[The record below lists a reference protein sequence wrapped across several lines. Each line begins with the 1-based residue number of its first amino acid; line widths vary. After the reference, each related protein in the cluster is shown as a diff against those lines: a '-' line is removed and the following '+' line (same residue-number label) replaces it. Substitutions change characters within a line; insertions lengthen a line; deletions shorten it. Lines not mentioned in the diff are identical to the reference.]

1 MAGENMKKIRNKVL
15 VMITIFVAIFILN
28 VATAIYAQYNVTMA
42 GEKITEYYIPI
53 QTEIFTI
60 QKSMERGQKYLNII
74 SLYDNADLRAQL
86 ESALSEEIETI
97 HASETKVD
105 SYLSGIEDEK
115 LESAMRAYTDF
126 LEEVIVQFTAIQEYV
141 DEGDFENANTALGV
155 EFQSLVTEKGE
166 SAETEL
172 TKALEAGI
180 TRSSK
185 EYSGAMQINLR
196 VTILLLGIFAV
207 VAVIVWLI
215 AKKTVSDPASHAST
229 QLNDIIDGINQMRG
243 DLTERIDV
251 VSKDEIG
258 QLSEGI
264 NNFIIQLQV
273 VMQKVKLQS
282 EQMEQS
288 LKEMDREVSSS
299 DENVN
304 SVAAVMQQI
313 TASMEEITATIEGLS
328 GNTQDIL
335 KSVNSVNDQTK
346 EGVALATDIKA
357 LAIGIKEETEKK
369 KDEIHDIMSEKQQIL
384 HTSIEDS
391 RKIENINNLTNDIL
405 EIASQTNLLALNA
418 SIEAARAGEVGKG
431 FAVVADEIRQLAE
444 NSKNTANDIQG
455 ISQLVISAVNKLM
468 ENAQD
473 LMGFMQER
481 VLDDYVGFEGA
492 ADMYYEKAEHMDHI
506 MGIFDMNIAQ
516 LRQTMEKITEG
527 TTNITV
533 AVGENATGVSTVTE
547 NVTSLAGS
555 ITVIHGQAAKNM
567 ESSENLMSE
576 LKRFRKI

>member
-1 MAGENMKKIRNKVL
+1 MKKIRNKVL

-28 VATAIYAQYNVTMA
+28 VATAIYAQYNVAMA

-473 LMGFMQER
+473 LMEFMQER

-576 LKRFRKI
+576 LKRFKKI

>member
-172 TKALEAGI
+172 TKALKAGI

-576 LKRFRKI
+576 LKRFKKI

>member
-1 MAGENMKKIRNKVL
+1 MKKIRNKVL

-105 SYLSGIEDEK
+105 SYLSVIEDEK

-576 LKRFRKI
+576 LKRFKKI

>member
-576 LKRFRKI
+576 LKRFKKI

>member
-1 MAGENMKKIRNKVL
+1 MKKIRNKVL

-555 ITVIHGQAAKNM
+555 ITVIHGQAAINM

-576 LKRFRKI
+576 LKRFKKI

>member
-1 MAGENMKKIRNKVL
+1 MKKIRNKVL

-547 NVTSLAGS
+547 KVTILECS
-555 ITVIHGQAAKNM
+555 ITVIHAQAAKNM

-576 LKRFRKI
+576 LKRFKKI

>member
-1 MAGENMKKIRNKVL
+1 MKKIRNKVL

-172 TKALEAGI
+172 TKALKAGI

-313 TASMEEITATIEGLS
+313 TASMEEINATIEGLS

-473 LMGFMQER
+473 LMEFMQER

-576 LKRFRKI
+576 LKRFKKI

>member
-1 MAGENMKKIRNKVL
+1 MKKIRNKVL

-418 SIEAARAGEVGKG
+418 SIEAARAGEVGQG

-576 LKRFRKI
+576 LKRFKKI

>member
-1 MAGENMKKIRNKVL
+1 MKKIRNKVL

-473 LMGFMQER
+473 LKGFMQER

-576 LKRFRKI
+576 LKRFKKI

>member
-1 MAGENMKKIRNKVL
+1 
-15 VMITIFVAIFILN
+15 MI
-28 VATAIYAQYNVTMA
+28 
-42 GEKITEYYIPI
+42 
-53 QTEIFTI
+53 
-60 QKSMERGQKYLNII
+60 
-74 SLYDNADLRAQL
+74 
-86 ESALSEEIETI
+86 
-97 HASETKVD
+97 
-105 SYLSGIEDEK
+105 
-115 LESAMRAYTDF
+115 
-126 LEEVIVQFTAIQEYV
+126 
-141 DEGDFENANTALGV
+141 
-155 EFQSLVTEKGE
+155 
-166 SAETEL
+166 
-172 TKALEAGI
+172 
-180 TRSSK
+180 
-185 EYSGAMQINLR
+185 
-196 VTILLLGIFAV
+196 
-207 VAVIVWLI
+207 
-215 AKKTVSDPASHAST
+215 
-229 QLNDIIDGINQMRG
+229 IIDGINQMRG

-288 LKEMDREVSSS
+288 LKEMVSEVSSS

-357 LAIGIKEETEKK
+357 LAIGIKEETERKK
-369 KDEIHDIMSEKQQIL
+369 MRSMTLCRKKQQIL

-455 ISQLVISAVNKLM
+455 DQSAC
-468 ENAQD
+468 D
-473 LMGFMQER
+473 LC
-481 VLDDYVGFEGA
+481 
-492 ADMYYEKAEHMDHI
+492 
-506 MGIFDMNIAQ
+506 
-516 LRQTMEKITEG
+516 
-527 TTNITV
+527 
-533 AVGENATGVSTVTE
+533 
-547 NVTSLAGS
+547 
-555 ITVIHGQAAKNM
+555 
-567 ESSENLMSE
+567 SE
-576 LKRFRKI
+576 

>member
-1 MAGENMKKIRNKVL
+1 MKKIRNKVL

-335 KSVNSVNDQTK
+335 KSVNSVNAQTK

-555 ITVIHGQAAKNM
+555 ITVIHGQASKNM

-576 LKRFRKI
+576 LKRFKKI

>member
-1 MAGENMKKIRNKVL
+1 MKKIRNKVL

-115 LESAMRAYTDF
+115 LENAMRAYTDF

-576 LKRFRKI
+576 LKRFKKI

>member
-1 MAGENMKKIRNKVL
+1 MKKIRNKVL

-533 AVGENATGVSTVTE
+533 AVAENATGVSTVTE

-576 LKRFRKI
+576 LKRFKKI

>member
-1 MAGENMKKIRNKVL
+1 MKKIRNKVL

-533 AVGENATGVSTVTE
+533 AGGENATGVSTVTE

-576 LKRFRKI
+576 LKRFKKI

>member
-1 MAGENMKKIRNKVL
+1 MKKIRNKVL

-207 VAVIVWLI
+207 VAVIVWLF

-576 LKRFRKI
+576 LKRFKKI

>member
-1 MAGENMKKIRNKVL
+1 
-15 VMITIFVAIFILN
+15 
-28 VATAIYAQYNVTMA
+28 
-42 GEKITEYYIPI
+42 
-53 QTEIFTI
+53 
-60 QKSMERGQKYLNII
+60 
-74 SLYDNADLRAQL
+74 
-86 ESALSEEIETI
+86 
-97 HASETKVD
+97 
-105 SYLSGIEDEK
+105 
-115 LESAMRAYTDF
+115 
-126 LEEVIVQFTAIQEYV
+126 
-141 DEGDFENANTALGV
+141 
-155 EFQSLVTEKGE
+155 
-166 SAETEL
+166 
-172 TKALEAGI
+172 
-180 TRSSK
+180 
-185 EYSGAMQINLR
+185 
-196 VTILLLGIFAV
+196 
-207 VAVIVWLI
+207 
-215 AKKTVSDPASHAST
+215 
-229 QLNDIIDGINQMRG
+229 
-243 DLTERIDV
+243 
-251 VSKDEIG
+251 
-258 QLSEGI
+258 
-264 NNFIIQLQV
+264 
-273 VMQKVKLQS
+273 
-282 EQMEQS
+282 
-288 LKEMDREVSSS
+288 MDREVSSS

-576 LKRFRKI
+576 LKRFKKI

>member
-1 MAGENMKKIRNKVL
+1 MKKIRNKVL

-369 KDEIHDIMSEKQQIL
+369 KNEIHDIMSEKQQIL

-444 NSKNTANDIQG
+444 NSKNTATDIQG

-576 LKRFRKI
+576 LKRFKKI

>member
-1 MAGENMKKIRNKVL
+1 MKKIRNKVL

-229 QLNDIIDGINQMRG
+229 QLHNIIDGINQMRG

-533 AVGENATGVSTVTE
+533 AGGENATGVSTVTE

-576 LKRFRKI
+576 LKRFKKI

>member
-1 MAGENMKKIRNKVL
+1 MKKIRNKVL

-229 QLNDIIDGINQMRG
+229 QLHDIIDGINQMRG

-533 AVGENATGVSTVTE
+533 AVGENATSVSTVTE

-576 LKRFRKI
+576 LKRFKKI

>member
-1 MAGENMKKIRNKVL
+1 MKKIRNKVL

-555 ITVIHGQAAKNM
+555 ITVIHGQASKNM

-576 LKRFRKI
+576 LKRFKKI